1 MKEIVVNNMEKN
13 TWNHLKVNNT
23 KIVAPYI
30 EKEDIEK
37 YIKLKEK
44 NIIIRN
50 DYEEELVKEKKYN
63 RRKEKKYE
71 KYQKHIDEIEEDYN
85 NYAKEIIEEFKIL
98 DKNFLKNNGYV
109 VHEINELTKEQL
121 NIISMKE
128 LKEEEERKLQEEQK
142 AKENKGYEII
152 GDTVITDNAILNAL
166 RKLEER
172 EKNILNS
179 KEGNNLI
186 SDRELLEELK
196 AGKERKEDNKII
208 YEKENILFESKNDET
223 HMIEID
229 NNNIA
234 IKELNII
241 LEENSSSNIMILVNE
256 NDKKTYRDIKIK
268 ISGKDNSN
276 ANIIIMYGIGRNT
289 FSLDSVYVE
298 GKNSNIHMTYVFL
311 GSDNQYMKHTTNCME
326 NAKITVDGMYILDDR
341 NILDMMYM
349 AKHEEKNGNTNL
361 LLEGAML
368 DNSSKLFKGIIDFK
382 KGSTGSVADE
392 KETVML
398 LSDEAKQKSLPILLS
413 SESDITG
420 NHAATVGKIDEKK
433 LYYLKSRGIDEEEA
447 AGLLI
452 LANFEKIL
460 LNIPSDYLRKMIKNI
475 LVGSIIAK
483 KN

>member
-50 DYEEELVKEKKYN
+50 DYEEEITN
-63 RRKEKKYE
+63 
-71 KYQKHIDEIEEDYN
+71 DN
-85 NYAKEIIEEFKIL
+85 NNASEIIEEFKIL
-98 DKNFLKNNGYV
+98 DKNFLRNNGYV
-109 VHEINELTKEQL
+109 VHEINS
-121 NIISMKE
+121 I
-128 LKEEEERKLQEEQK
+128 KEEKTNILTMKKTDGAILEDEEVLNYLEE
-142 AKENKGYEII
+142 AKE
-152 GDTVITDNAILNAL
+152 A
-166 RKLEER
+166 R
-172 EKNILNS
+172 E
-179 KEGNNLI
+179 
-186 SDRELLEELK
+186 
-196 AGKERKEDNKII
+196 KEDNKII

-268 ISGKDNSN
+268 ISGKDNSS

-298 GKNSNIHMTYVFL
+298 GVNSNIHMTYVFL

-368 DNSSKLFKGIIDFK
+368 DNSTKLFKGIIDFK
-382 KGSTGSVADE
+382 KGSAGSVADE

-420 NHAATVGKIDEKK
+420 NHAATVGKVDEKK
-433 LYYLKSRGIDEEEA
+433 LFYLKSRGIDKEEA
-447 AGLLI
+447 EGLLI
-452 LANFEKIL
+452 IANFEKIL
-460 LNIPSDYLRKMIKNI
+460 LNIYDENLRKMIKNI

>member
-13 TWNHLKVNNT
+13 TWNYLKVNNT

-50 DYEEELVKEKKYN
+50 DYEEEITNE
-63 RRKEKKYE
+63 
-71 KYQKHIDEIEEDYN
+71 N
-85 NYAKEIIEEFKIL
+85 NNASEIIEEFRIL

-109 VHEINELTKEQL
+109 VHEINS
-121 NIISMKE
+121 I
-128 LKEEEERKLQEEQK
+128 KEEKTNILTMKKTDGAILEDEEALNYLEE
-142 AKENKGYEII
+142 AKE
-152 GDTVITDNAILNAL
+152 A
-166 RKLEER
+166 R
-172 EKNILNS
+172 E
-179 KEGNNLI
+179 
-186 SDRELLEELK
+186 
-196 AGKERKEDNKII
+196 KEDNKII

-268 ISGKDNSN
+268 ISGKDNSS

-298 GKNSNIHMTYVFL
+298 GKNTNIHMTYVFL

-368 DNSSKLFKGIIDFK
+368 DNSYKLFKGIIDFK

-433 LYYLKSRGIDEEEA
+433 LFYLKSRGIDEEEA

-460 LNIPSDYLRKMIKNI
+460 LNIYDENLREMIKNI

>member
-37 YIKLKEK
+37 YIKSKEK

-50 DYEEELVKEKKYN
+50 DYEEE
-63 RRKEKKYE
+63 
-71 KYQKHIDEIEEDYN
+71 ITN
-85 NYAKEIIEEFKIL
+85 NNNNASEIIEEFRKL
-98 DKNFLKNNGYV
+98 DKNFLRNNGYV
-109 VHEINELTKEQL
+109 VHEINS
-121 NIISMKE
+121 I
-128 LKEEEERKLQEEQK
+128 KEEKTNILTMK
-142 AKENKGYEII
+142 K
-152 GDTVITDNAILNAL
+152 TDGAILEDEEVLNY
-166 RKLEER
+166 LEEAI
-172 EKNILNS
+172 E
-179 KEGNNLI
+179 
-186 SDRELLEELK
+186 
-196 AGKERKEDNKII
+196 KEDNKII

-268 ISGKDNSN
+268 ISGKDNSS

-298 GKNSNIHMTYVFL
+298 GKNTNIHMTYVFL

-326 NAKITVDGMYILDDR
+326 DAKIIVDGMYILDDR

-368 DNSSKLFKGIIDFK
+368 DNSTKLFKGIIDFK

-433 LYYLKSRGIDEEEA
+433 LFYLKSRGIDEEEA

-460 LNIPSDYLRKMIKNI
+460 LNIYDENLREMIKNI
-475 LVGSIIAK
+475 LVGSIISK

>member
-50 DYEEELVKEKKYN
+50 DYEEELTN
-63 RRKEKKYE
+63 
-71 KYQKHIDEIEEDYN
+71 DN
-85 NYAKEIIEEFKIL
+85 NNASEIIEEFRKL
-98 DKNFLKNNGYV
+98 DKNFLKNNGYA
-109 VHEINELTKEQL
+109 VHEINS
-121 NIISMKE
+121 I
-128 LKEEEERKLQEEQK
+128 KEEKTNILTMKKTDGAILEDEEVLNYLEE
-142 AKENKGYEII
+142 AKESIE
-152 GDTVITDNAILNAL
+152 
-166 RKLEER
+166 
-172 EKNILNS
+172 
-179 KEGNNLI
+179 
-186 SDRELLEELK
+186 
-196 AGKERKEDNKII
+196 KEDNKII
-208 YEKENILFESKNDET
+208 YEKENILFASKNDET

-234 IKELNII
+234 IKELNIL

-268 ISGKDNSN
+268 ISGKDNSS

-298 GKNSNIHMTYVFL
+298 GKNTNIHMTYVFL

-420 NHAATVGKIDEKK
+420 NHAATVGKVDEKK
-433 LYYLKSRGIDEEEA
+433 LFYLKSRGIDEEEA

-460 LNIPSDYLRKMIKNI
+460 LNIYDENLREMIKNI

>member
-23 KIVAPYI
+23 KIIAPYI

-50 DYEEELVKEKKYN
+50 DYEEELTN
-63 RRKEKKYE
+63 
-71 KYQKHIDEIEEDYN
+71 DN
-85 NYAKEIIEEFKIL
+85 NNASEIIEEFKKL
-98 DKNFLKNNGYV
+98 DKNFLRNNGYV
-109 VHEINELTKEQL
+109 VHEINS
-121 NIISMKE
+121 I
-128 LKEEEERKLQEEQK
+128 KEEKTNILTMKKTDGAIPED
-142 AKENKGYEII
+142 KE
-152 GDTVITDNAILNAL
+152 VLNY
-166 RKLEER
+166 LEEAI
-172 EKNILNS
+172 E
-179 KEGNNLI
+179 
-186 SDRELLEELK
+186 
-196 AGKERKEDNKII
+196 KEDNNKII
-208 YEKENILFESKNDET
+208 YEKENILFASKNDET

-268 ISGKDNSN
+268 ISGKDNSS

-311 GSDNQYMKHTTNCME
+311 GSDNQYIKHTTNCME

-433 LYYLKSRGIDEEEA
+433 LFYLKSRGIDEEEA

-460 LNIPSDYLRKMIKNI
+460 LNIYDENLRKTIKNI
-475 LVGSIIAK
+475 LVGSIISK

>member
-50 DYEEELVKEKKYN
+50 DYEEELTN
-63 RRKEKKYE
+63 
-71 KYQKHIDEIEEDYN
+71 DN
-85 NYAKEIIEEFKIL
+85 NNASEIIEEFKIL
-98 DKNFLKNNGYV
+98 DKNFSRNNGYV
-109 VHEINELTKEQL
+109 VHEINS
-121 NIISMKE
+121 I
-128 LKEEEERKLQEEQK
+128 KEEKTNILTMK
-142 AKENKGYEII
+142 K
-152 GDTVITDNAILNAL
+152 TDRAILEDEEVLNY
-166 RKLEER
+166 LEEAN
-172 EKNILNS
+172 EAI
-179 KEGNNLI
+179 
-186 SDRELLEELK
+186 
-196 AGKERKEDNKII
+196 AKEDNNSII

-368 DNSSKLFKGIIDFK
+368 DNSYKLFKGIIDFK

-433 LYYLKSRGIDEEEA
+433 LFYLKSRGIDEEEA

-460 LNIPSDYLRKMIKNI
+460 LNIYDENLREMIKNI

>member
-50 DYEEELVKEKKYN
+50 DYEEELTN
-63 RRKEKKYE
+63 
-71 KYQKHIDEIEEDYN
+71 DN
-85 NYAKEIIEEFKIL
+85 NTASEIIEEFKIL
-98 DKNFLKNNGYV
+98 DKNFLRNNGYV
-109 VHEINELTKEQL
+109 VHEING
-121 NIISMKE
+121 I
-128 LKEEEERKLQEEQK
+128 KEEKTNILTMKKTDGVILEDEE
-142 AKENKGYEII
+142 
-152 GDTVITDNAILNAL
+152 VLNY
-166 RKLEER
+166 LEEAN
-172 EKNILNS
+172 EAI
-179 KEGNNLI
+179 E
-186 SDRELLEELK
+186 
-196 AGKERKEDNKII
+196 KEDNNSII

-268 ISGKDNSN
+268 ISGKDNSS

-382 KGSTGSVADE
+382 KGSIGSVADE

-433 LYYLKSRGIDEEEA
+433 LFYLKSRGIDEEEA

-460 LNIPSDYLRKMIKNI
+460 LNIYDENLRKTIKNI
-475 LVGSIIAK
+475 LVGSIISK

>member
-44 NIIIRN
+44 NITIRN
-50 DYEEELVKEKKYN
+50 DYEEEITN
-63 RRKEKKYE
+63 
-71 KYQKHIDEIEEDYN
+71 DN
-85 NYAKEIIEEFKIL
+85 NNTSEIIEEFKIL
-98 DKNFLKNNGYV
+98 DKNFLRNNGYV
-109 VHEINELTKEQL
+109 VHEVNGI
-121 NIISMKE
+121 
-128 LKEEEERKLQEEQK
+128 KEEKTNILTMK
-142 AKENKGYEII
+142 K
-152 GDTVITDNAILNAL
+152 TDGAILED
-166 RKLEER
+166 EEVLNYLKKAR
-172 EKNILNS
+172 E
-179 KEGNNLI
+179 
-186 SDRELLEELK
+186 
-196 AGKERKEDNKII
+196 KEDNKII

-268 ISGKDNSN
+268 ISGKDNSS

-398 LSDEAKQKSLPILLS
+398 LSEEAKQKSLPILLS

-433 LYYLKSRGIDEEEA
+433 LFYLKSRGIDEEEA

-460 LNIPSDYLRKMIKNI
+460 LNIYDENLRKTIKNI

>member
-50 DYEEELVKEKKYN
+50 DYEEEITN
-63 RRKEKKYE
+63 
-71 KYQKHIDEIEEDYN
+71 DN
-85 NYAKEIIEEFKIL
+85 NNASEIIEEFKIL
-98 DKNFLKNNGYV
+98 DKNFLRNNGYV
-109 VHEINELTKEQL
+109 VHEINSIKEEKTNILTMKKTDGAILEDEEVL
-121 NIISMKE
+121 NY
-128 LKEEEERKLQEEQK
+128 LKE
-142 AKENKGYEII
+142 AKE
-152 GDTVITDNAILNAL
+152 A
-166 RKLEER
+166 R
-172 EKNILNS
+172 EK
-179 KEGNNLI
+179 
-186 SDRELLEELK
+186 
-196 AGKERKEDNKII
+196 EDNNKII

-234 IKELNII
+234 IKELNIL

-268 ISGKDNSN
+268 ISGKDNSS

-368 DNSSKLFKGIIDFK
+368 DNSTKLFKGIIDFK
-382 KGSTGSVADE
+382 KGSTGSAADE

-433 LYYLKSRGIDEEEA
+433 LFYLKSRGIDEEEA

-460 LNIPSDYLRKMIKNI
+460 LNIYDENLRKTIKNI

>member
-50 DYEEELVKEKKYN
+50 DYEEEITN
-63 RRKEKKYE
+63 
-71 KYQKHIDEIEEDYN
+71 DN
-85 NYAKEIIEEFKIL
+85 NNASEIIEEFKIL
-98 DKNFLKNNGYV
+98 DKNFLRNNGYV
-109 VHEINELTKEQL
+109 VHEINS
-121 NIISMKE
+121 I
-128 LKEEEERKLQEEQK
+128 KEEKTNILTMK
-142 AKENKGYEII
+142 K
-152 GDTVITDNAILNAL
+152 TDGAILEDEEVLNY
-166 RKLEER
+166 LEEANEAR
-172 EKNILNS
+172 E
-179 KEGNNLI
+179 
-186 SDRELLEELK
+186 
-196 AGKERKEDNKII
+196 KEDNKII
-208 YEKENILFESKNDET
+208 YEKENIVFESKNDET

-268 ISGKDNSN
+268 ISGKDNSS

-298 GKNSNIHMTYVFL
+298 GKNTNIHMTYVFL

-326 NAKITVDGMYILDDR
+326 NAKIIVDGMYILDDR

-368 DNSSKLFKGIIDFK
+368 DNSTKLFKGIIDFK

-433 LYYLKSRGIDEEEA
+433 LFYLKSRGIDEEEA

-460 LNIPSDYLRKMIKNI
+460 LNIYDESLREMIKNI

>member
-50 DYEEELVKEKKYN
+50 DYEEEITN
-63 RRKEKKYE
+63 
-71 KYQKHIDEIEEDYN
+71 DN
-85 NYAKEIIEEFKIL
+85 NNASEIIEEFKIL
-98 DKNFLKNNGYV
+98 DKNFLRNNGYV
-109 VHEINELTKEQL
+109 VHEINS
-121 NIISMKE
+121 I
-128 LKEEEERKLQEEQK
+128 KEEKTNILTMKKTDGAILEDEEVLNYLEE
-142 AKENKGYEII
+142 AKE
-152 GDTVITDNAILNAL
+152 A
-166 RKLEER
+166 R
-172 EKNILNS
+172 E
-179 KEGNNLI
+179 
-186 SDRELLEELK
+186 
-196 AGKERKEDNKII
+196 KEDNKII

-256 NDKKTYRDIKIK
+256 NNKKTYRDIKIK
-268 ISGKDNSN
+268 ISGKDNSS

-298 GKNSNIHMTYVFL
+298 GKNTNIHMTYVFL

-398 LSDEAKQKSLPILLS
+398 LSNEAKQKSLPILLS

-433 LYYLKSRGIDEEEA
+433 LFYLKSRGIDEEEA

-460 LNIPSDYLRKMIKNI
+460 LNIYDESLRKMIRNI
-475 LVGSIIAK
+475 LVGSIISK

>member
-13 TWNHLKVNNT
+13 TWNHLKVNNA

-50 DYEEELVKEKKYN
+50 DYEEEITN
-63 RRKEKKYE
+63 
-71 KYQKHIDEIEEDYN
+71 DN
-85 NYAKEIIEEFKIL
+85 NNASEIIEEFKIL
-98 DKNFLKNNGYV
+98 DKNFSRNNGYV
-109 VHEINELTKEQL
+109 VHEINS
-121 NIISMKE
+121 I
-128 LKEEEERKLQEEQK
+128 KEEKTNILTMKKTDGAILEDEEVLNYLEE
-142 AKENKGYEII
+142 AKE
-152 GDTVITDNAILNAL
+152 A
-166 RKLEER
+166 R
-172 EKNILNS
+172 E
-179 KEGNNLI
+179 
-186 SDRELLEELK
+186 
-196 AGKERKEDNKII
+196 KEDNKII

-268 ISGKDNSN
+268 ISGKDNSS

-298 GKNSNIHMTYVFL
+298 GKNTNIHMTYVFL

-433 LYYLKSRGIDEEEA
+433 LFYLKSRGIDEEEA

-460 LNIPSDYLRKMIKNI
+460 LNIYDESLREMIKNI

>member
-268 ISGKDNSN
+268 ISGKDNSS

-298 GKNSNIHMTYVFL
+298 GKNSKTHMTYVFL

-433 LYYLKSRGIDEEEA
+433 LFYLKSRGIDEEEA

-460 LNIPSDYLRKMIKNI
+460 LNIPSDYLRKMIRNI
-475 LVGSIIAK
+475 LVGSIISK

>member
-50 DYEEELVKEKKYN
+50 DYEEE
-63 RRKEKKYE
+63 
-71 KYQKHIDEIEEDYN
+71 ITN
-85 NYAKEIIEEFKIL
+85 NNNNASEIIEEFRKL

-109 VHEINELTKEQL
+109 VHEINS
-121 NIISMKE
+121 I
-128 LKEEEERKLQEEQK
+128 KEEKTNILTMKKTDGAILEDEEVLNYLEE
-142 AKENKGYEII
+142 AKE
-152 GDTVITDNAILNAL
+152 A
-166 RKLEER
+166 R
-172 EKNILNS
+172 E
-179 KEGNNLI
+179 
-186 SDRELLEELK
+186 
-196 AGKERKEDNKII
+196 KEDNNII
-208 YEKENILFESKNDET
+208 YEKENILFASKNDET

-234 IKELNII
+234 IKELNIL

-268 ISGKDNSN
+268 ISGKDNSS

-289 FSLDSVYVE
+289 FSLDSAYVE
-298 GKNSNIHMTYVFL
+298 GKNTNIHMTYVFL

-326 NAKITVDGMYILDDR
+326 NAKIIVDGMYILDDR

-420 NHAATVGKIDEKK
+420 NHAATVGKVDEKK
-433 LYYLKSRGIDEEEA
+433 LFYLKSRGIDEEEA

-460 LNIPSDYLRKMIKNI
+460 LNIYDENLREMIKNI

>member
-50 DYEEELVKEKKYN
+50 DYEEEITN
-63 RRKEKKYE
+63 
-71 KYQKHIDEIEEDYN
+71 DN
-85 NYAKEIIEEFKIL
+85 NNASEIIEEFKIL
-98 DKNFLKNNGYV
+98 DKNFSRNNGYV
-109 VHEINELTKEQL
+109 VHEINS
-121 NIISMKE
+121 I
-128 LKEEEERKLQEEQK
+128 KEEKTNILTMK
-142 AKENKGYEII
+142 K
-152 GDTVITDNAILNAL
+152 TDGAILEDEEVLNY
-166 RKLEER
+166 LEEANEAR
-172 EKNILNS
+172 E
-179 KEGNNLI
+179 
-186 SDRELLEELK
+186 
-196 AGKERKEDNKII
+196 KEDNKII
-208 YEKENILFESKNDET
+208 YEKENIVFESKNDET

-268 ISGKDNSN
+268 ISGKDNSS

-298 GKNSNIHMTYVFL
+298 GKNTNIHMTYVFL
-311 GSDNQYMKHTTNCME
+311 GSDNQYMKHTISCME
-326 NAKITVDGMYILDDR
+326 NAKIIVDGMYILDDR

-368 DNSSKLFKGIIDFK
+368 DNSTKLFKGIIDFK

-433 LYYLKSRGIDEEEA
+433 LFYLKSRGIDEEEA

-460 LNIPSDYLRKMIKNI
+460 LNIYDESLREMIKNI

>member
-37 YIKLKEK
+37 YISLKEK

-50 DYEEELVKEKKYN
+50 DYEEEITN
-63 RRKEKKYE
+63 
-71 KYQKHIDEIEEDYN
+71 DN
-85 NYAKEIIEEFKIL
+85 NTASEIIEEFTNL
-98 DKNFLKNNGYV
+98 DKNFSRNNGYV
-109 VHEINELTKEQL
+109 VHEINS
-121 NIISMKE
+121 I
-128 LKEEEERKLQEEQK
+128 KEEKTNILTMKKTDGAIPED
-142 AKENKGYEII
+142 KE
-152 GDTVITDNAILNAL
+152 VLNY
-166 RKLEER
+166 LEEAI
-172 EKNILNS
+172 E
-179 KEGNNLI
+179 
-186 SDRELLEELK
+186 
-196 AGKERKEDNKII
+196 KEDNNKII
-208 YEKENILFESKNDET
+208 YEKENILFASKNDET

-268 ISGKDNSN
+268 ISGKDNSS

-311 GSDNQYMKHTTNCME
+311 GSDNQYIKHTTNCME

-433 LYYLKSRGIDEEEA
+433 LFYLKSRGIDEEEA

-460 LNIPSDYLRKMIKNI
+460 LNIYDENLRKTIKNI
-475 LVGSIIAK
+475 LVGSIISK

>member
-50 DYEEELVKEKKYN
+50 DYEEEITN
-63 RRKEKKYE
+63 
-71 KYQKHIDEIEEDYN
+71 DN
-85 NYAKEIIEEFKIL
+85 NNASEIIEEFKIL
-98 DKNFLKNNGYV
+98 DKNFSRNNGYV
-109 VHEINELTKEQL
+109 VHEINS
-121 NIISMKE
+121 I
-128 LKEEEERKLQEEQK
+128 KEEKTNILTMKKTDGAILEDEEVLNYLEE
-142 AKENKGYEII
+142 AKE
-152 GDTVITDNAILNAL
+152 A
-166 RKLEER
+166 R
-172 EKNILNS
+172 E
-179 KEGNNLI
+179 
-186 SDRELLEELK
+186 
-196 AGKERKEDNKII
+196 KEDNKII

-256 NDKKTYRDIKIK
+256 NNKKTYRDIKIK
-268 ISGKDNSN
+268 ISGKDNSS

-298 GKNSNIHMTYVFL
+298 GKNTNIHMTYVFL

-326 NAKITVDGMYILDDR
+326 NAKIIVDGMYILDDR

-368 DNSSKLFKGIIDFK
+368 DNSTKLFKGIIDFK

-433 LYYLKSRGIDEEEA
+433 LFYLKSRGIDEEEA

-460 LNIPSDYLRKMIKNI
+460 LNIYDESLREMIKNI

>member
-50 DYEEELVKEKKYN
+50 DYEEE
-63 RRKEKKYE
+63 
-71 KYQKHIDEIEEDYN
+71 ITN
-85 NYAKEIIEEFKIL
+85 NNNNASEIIEEFRKL
-98 DKNFLKNNGYV
+98 DKNFLRNNGYV
-109 VHEINELTKEQL
+109 VHEINGIKDEKTNILT
-121 NIISMKE
+121 MK
-128 LKEEEERKLQEEQK
+128 K
-142 AKENKGYEII
+142 
-152 GDTVITDNAILNAL
+152 TDGAILEDEEVLNY
-166 RKLEER
+166 LEEVKEAR
-172 EKNILNS
+172 E
-179 KEGNNLI
+179 
-186 SDRELLEELK
+186 
-196 AGKERKEDNKII
+196 KEDNKII
-208 YEKENILFESKNDET
+208 YEKENILFASKNDET

-234 IKELNII
+234 IKELNIL

-268 ISGKDNSN
+268 ISGKDNSS

-298 GKNSNIHMTYVFL
+298 GKNTNIHMTYVFL

-420 NHAATVGKIDEKK
+420 NHAATVGKVDEKK
-433 LYYLKSRGIDEEEA
+433 LFYLKSRGIDEEEA
-447 AGLLI
+447 EGLLI

-460 LNIPSDYLRKMIKNI
+460 LNIYDENLREMIKNI

>member
-30 EKEDIEK
+30 EKEDVEK

-50 DYEEELVKEKKYN
+50 DYEEEITN
-63 RRKEKKYE
+63 
-71 KYQKHIDEIEEDYN
+71 DN
-85 NYAKEIIEEFKIL
+85 NNASEIIEEFKIL
-98 DKNFLKNNGYV
+98 DKNFLRNNGYV
-109 VHEINELTKEQL
+109 VHEINS
-121 NIISMKE
+121 I
-128 LKEEEERKLQEEQK
+128 KEEKTNILTMK
-142 AKENKGYEII
+142 K
-152 GDTVITDNAILNAL
+152 TDGAILEDEEVLNY
-166 RKLEER
+166 LEEA
-172 EKNILNS
+172 N
-179 KEGNNLI
+179 
-186 SDRELLEELK
+186 
-196 AGKERKEDNKII
+196 EDNNKII

-241 LEENSSSNIMILVNE
+241 LEENSSSNIVILVNE
-256 NDKKTYRDIKIK
+256 NNKKTYRDIKIK
-268 ISGKDNSN
+268 ISGKDNSS

-298 GKNSNIHMTYVFL
+298 GKNTKIHMTYVFL

-326 NAKITVDGMYILDDR
+326 NAKIIVDGMYILDDR

-368 DNSSKLFKGIIDFK
+368 DNSYKLFKGIIDFK

-433 LYYLKSRGIDEEEA
+433 LFYLKSRGIDEEEA

-460 LNIPSDYLRKMIKNI
+460 LNIYDENLREMIKNI

>member
-50 DYEEELVKEKKYN
+50 DYEEEITN
-63 RRKEKKYE
+63 
-71 KYQKHIDEIEEDYN
+71 DN
-85 NYAKEIIEEFKIL
+85 NNASEIIEEFKIL
-98 DKNFLKNNGYV
+98 DKNFLRNNGYV
-109 VHEINELTKEQL
+109 VHEINS
-121 NIISMKE
+121 I
-128 LKEEEERKLQEEQK
+128 KEEKTNILTMKKTDGAILEDEEVLNYLEE
-142 AKENKGYEII
+142 AKE
-152 GDTVITDNAILNAL
+152 A
-166 RKLEER
+166 R
-172 EKNILNS
+172 E
-179 KEGNNLI
+179 
-186 SDRELLEELK
+186 
-196 AGKERKEDNKII
+196 KEDNKII

-268 ISGKDNSN
+268 ISGKDNSS

-298 GKNSNIHMTYVFL
+298 GKNTNIHMTYVFL

-326 NAKITVDGMYILDDR
+326 NAKIIVDGMYILDDR

-368 DNSSKLFKGIIDFK
+368 DNSTKLFKGIIDFK

-433 LYYLKSRGIDEEEA
+433 LFYLKSRGIDEEEA

-460 LNIPSDYLRKMIKNI
+460 LNIYDENLREMIKDI

>member
-30 EKEDIEK
+30 EKEDVEK

-50 DYEEELVKEKKYN
+50 DYEEEITN
-63 RRKEKKYE
+63 
-71 KYQKHIDEIEEDYN
+71 DN
-85 NYAKEIIEEFKIL
+85 NNASEIIEEFKIL
-98 DKNFLKNNGYV
+98 DKNFLRNNGYV
-109 VHEINELTKEQL
+109 VHEINS
-121 NIISMKE
+121 I
-128 LKEEEERKLQEEQK
+128 KEEKTNILTMKKTDGAILEDEEVLDYLEE
-142 AKENKGYEII
+142 AKESIE
-152 GDTVITDNAILNAL
+152 
-166 RKLEER
+166 
-172 EKNILNS
+172 
-179 KEGNNLI
+179 
-186 SDRELLEELK
+186 
-196 AGKERKEDNKII
+196 KEDNKII
-208 YEKENILFESKNDET
+208 YEKENILFASKNDET

-268 ISGKDNSN
+268 ISGKDNSS

-298 GKNSNIHMTYVFL
+298 GKNTNIHMTYVFL

-326 NAKITVDGMYILDDR
+326 NAKIIVDGMYILDDR

-433 LYYLKSRGIDEEEA
+433 LFYLKSRGIDEEEA

-460 LNIPSDYLRKMIKNI
+460 LNIYDESLREMIKNI

>member
-50 DYEEELVKEKKYN
+50 DYEEEITN
-63 RRKEKKYE
+63 
-71 KYQKHIDEIEEDYN
+71 DN
-85 NYAKEIIEEFKIL
+85 NNASEIIEEFKIL
-98 DKNFLKNNGYV
+98 DKNFLRNNGYV
-109 VHEINELTKEQL
+109 VHEVNGIKEEKTNILTMKKTDGAILEDEEVL
-121 NIISMKE
+121 NY
-128 LKEEEERKLQEEQK
+128 LKE
-142 AKENKGYEII
+142 AKE
-152 GDTVITDNAILNAL
+152 A
-166 RKLEER
+166 RK
-172 EKNILNS
+172 
-179 KEGNNLI
+179 
-186 SDRELLEELK
+186 
-196 AGKERKEDNKII
+196 KEDNKII
-208 YEKENILFESKNDET
+208 YEKENILFASKNDET

-256 NDKKTYRDIKIK
+256 NNKKTYRDIKIK
-268 ISGKDNSN
+268 ISGKDNSS

-298 GKNSNIHMTYVFL
+298 GKNTNIHMTYVFL

-326 NAKITVDGMYILDDR
+326 NAKIIVDGMYILDDR

-433 LYYLKSRGIDEEEA
+433 LFYLKSRGIDEEEA

-460 LNIPSDYLRKMIKNI
+460 LNIYDESLREMIKNI

>member
-50 DYEEELVKEKKYN
+50 DYEEEITN
-63 RRKEKKYE
+63 
-71 KYQKHIDEIEEDYN
+71 DN
-85 NYAKEIIEEFKIL
+85 NNASEIIEEFRKL
-98 DKNFLKNNGYV
+98 DKNFLRNNGYV
-109 VHEINELTKEQL
+109 VHEING
-121 NIISMKE
+121 I
-128 LKEEEERKLQEEQK
+128 KEEKTNILTMK
-142 AKENKGYEII
+142 K
-152 GDTVITDNAILNAL
+152 TDGAILEDEEVLNY
-166 RKLEER
+166 LEEANEAR
-172 EKNILNS
+172 E
-179 KEGNNLI
+179 
-186 SDRELLEELK
+186 
-196 AGKERKEDNKII
+196 KEDNKII
-208 YEKENILFESKNDET
+208 YEKENILFASKNDET

-234 IKELNII
+234 IKELNIL

-268 ISGKDNSN
+268 ISGKDNSS

-298 GKNSNIHMTYVFL
+298 GKNTNIHMTYVFL

-368 DNSSKLFKGIIDFK
+368 DNSTKLFKGIIDFK

-420 NHAATVGKIDEKK
+420 NHAATVGKVDEKK
-433 LYYLKSRGIDEEEA
+433 LFYLKSRGIDKEEA
-447 AGLLI
+447 EGLLI

-460 LNIPSDYLRKMIKNI
+460 LNIYDENLREMIKNI

>member
-50 DYEEELVKEKKYN
+50 DYEEEITN
-63 RRKEKKYE
+63 
-71 KYQKHIDEIEEDYN
+71 DN
-85 NYAKEIIEEFKIL
+85 NNASEIIEEFKIL
-98 DKNFLKNNGYV
+98 DKNFLRNNGYV
-109 VHEINELTKEQL
+109 VHEINS
-121 NIISMKE
+121 I
-128 LKEEEERKLQEEQK
+128 KEEKTNILTMKKTDGAILEDEEVLDYLEE
-142 AKENKGYEII
+142 AKESIE
-152 GDTVITDNAILNAL
+152 
-166 RKLEER
+166 
-172 EKNILNS
+172 
-179 KEGNNLI
+179 
-186 SDRELLEELK
+186 
-196 AGKERKEDNKII
+196 KEDNKII
-208 YEKENILFESKNDET
+208 YEKENILFASKNDET

-268 ISGKDNSN
+268 ISGKDNSS

-298 GKNSNIHMTYVFL
+298 GKNTNIHMTYVFL

-326 NAKITVDGMYILDDR
+326 NAKIIVDGMYILDDR
-341 NILDMMYM
+341 NILDVMYM

-368 DNSSKLFKGIIDFK
+368 DNSTKLFKGIIDFK

-420 NHAATVGKIDEKK
+420 NHAATVGKVDEKK
-433 LYYLKSRGIDEEEA
+433 LFYLKSRGIDEEEA

-460 LNIPSDYLRKMIKNI
+460 LNIYDENLREMIKNI